1 MKAKNDY
8 TFQATL
14 HSLYHVEKWFLHKY
28 IWKMAQWLPL
38 AQSVKNPPAIQDTA
52 CTAGV
57 MGLIPG
63 AGRSPREGSGNPF
76 QYSCLG
82 NPMDGE
88 AWGATVHGVPRIG
101 HDSVTKPPLPYT
113 VLQLEDS

>member
-8 TFQATL
+8 TSQTTL

-28 IWKMAQWLPL
+28 IWKMAPWLPL
-38 AQSVKNPPAIQDTA
+38 AQSVKTPPAIQGTA

-57 MGLIPG
+57 MGLNPG
-63 AGRSPREGSGNPF
+63 SGRSPRGGSGNPF

-82 NPMDGE
+82 NPMDG
-88 AWGATVHGVPRIG
+88 GAG
-101 HDSVTKPPLPYT
+101 
-113 VLQLEDS
+113 VLQSMGSQELDKT

>member
-8 TFQATL
+8 TSQAIL

-28 IWKMAQWLPL
+28 NWKMAQWLPL

-52 CTAGV
+52 CTSGV
-57 MGLIPG
+57 MGSIPG
-63 AGRSPREGSGNPF
+63 SGRSPREGSGNPLL
-76 QYSCLG
+76 YSCLG

-88 AWGATVHGVPRIG
+88 AWGCYSPWGPK
-101 HDSVTKPPLPYT
+101 SWTKLS
-113 VLQLEDS
+113 D